1 MTLGGWFRDYVYI
14 PLGGNR
20 KGTLRWFCNVLIVW
34 MFTGLW
40 HGAEWNFV
48 LWGLS
53 FAALLVVEKAFRH
66 LALRRN
72 AWTDIA
78 GHVYMIFVILATFL
92 LFHNTHLSEAWQ
104 DILGLWHVQDGAVV
118 DEAVNGYL
126 LKNRIGILVIG
137 VIGATP
143 LPKKLWDGFCEK
155 MSQKGAGVFAVGFL
169 ECVFAA
175 ALLFLCTAYLID
187 GSFNPFLY
195 FRF

>member
-1 MTLGGWFRDYVYI
+1 MTLGAWFRDYVYI

-20 KGTLRWFCNVLIVW
+20 KGTLRWFLNVLIVW

-53 FAALLVVEKAFRH
+53 FAALLMLEKAARH
-66 LALRRN
+66 LVKRRN
-72 AWTDIA
+72 AFVDIA

-92 LFHNTHLSEAWQ
+92 LFHNTRLDMAAA
-104 DILGLWHVQDGAVV
+104 DIEGLFGVFGRDGV
-118 DEAVNGYL
+118 DSGINGYIL
-126 LKNRIGILVIG
+126 RNRLGILVIALL
-137 VIGATP
+137 GATP
-143 LPKKLWDGFCEK
+143 LPKLAAQKLHSVLCTKACGEVCADAL
-155 MSQKGAGVFAVGFL
+155 Q
-169 ECVFAA
+169 CVF
-175 ALLFLCTAYLID
+175 LLAVFTLCTAYLID